1 MMTLQIHTGGINLKK
16 KNIYSIRK
24 LGVGIASVTL
34 GTLLISG
41 GVTPAANAAQHDE
54 AQQNAFYQVLNM
66 PNLNADQRNG
76 FIQSLKD
83 DPSQSANVLGE
94 AQKLNDSQAP
104 KADAQQ
110 NNFNKDQQS
119 AFYEILNMPNLN
131 EAQRNGFIQSLKD
144 DPSQSTNVLGEAKKL
159 NESQAPKADNKFNK
173 EQQNAFYEILNMP
186 NLNEEQRNGFIQSL
200 KDDPSQSANLL
211 SEAKKLNE
219 SQAPKADNKF
229 NKEQQ
234 NAFYEILHLPN
245 LNEEQRNGF
254 IQSLKDDPSQSANLL
269 AEAKKLNDAQA
280 PKADNKFNKEQQN
293 AFYEILHLPNLT
305 EEQRNGFIQSLK
317 DDPSVSKEILA
328 EAKKLNDAQAPKEED
343 NNKPGK
349 EDNNKPGKED
359 NNKPGK
365 EDGNKPGKED
375 NNKPGK
381 EDNNKPG
388 KEDNNKPGKED
399 NKKPGKE
406 DNKKP
411 GKEDNKKPGKEDNNK
426 PGKEDGNKPG
436 KEDNNKPGK
445 EDGNGVHVVKPGD
458 TVNDIAKANGTTADK
473 IAADNKLADKNMIKP
488 GQELVVDK
496 KQPANHADANKAQ
509 ALPET
514 GEENPFIGT
523 TVFGGLSLALGAALL
538 AGRRREL

>member
-1 MMTLQIHTGGINLKK
+1 MKK

-94 AQKLNDSQAP
+94 AKKLNDSQAP

-131 EAQRNGFIQSLKD
+131 EEQRNGFIQSLKD

-159 NESQAPKADNKFNK
+159 NESQAPKADNNFNK
-173 EQQNAFYEILNMP
+173 EQQNAFYEILHLP

-211 SEAKKLNE
+211 AEAKKLNE

-349 EDNNKPGKED
+349 EDNKPGKED

-375 NNKPGK
+375 G
-381 EDNNKPG
+381 
-388 KEDNNKPGKED
+388 
-399 NKKPGKE
+399 
-406 DNKKP
+406 
-411 GKEDNKKPGKEDNNK
+411 
-426 PGKEDGNKPG
+426 
-436 KEDNNKPGK
+436 NKPGK

>member
-1 MMTLQIHTGGINLKK
+1 MKK

-159 NESQAPKADNKFNK
+159 NESQAPKADNNFNK

-305 EEQRNGFIQSLK
+305 EVQRNGFIQSLK

-349 EDNNKPGKED
+349 ED
-359 NNKPGK
+359 
-365 EDGNKPGKED
+365 GNKPGKED
-375 NNKPGK
+375 NK
-381 EDNNKPG
+381 
-388 KEDNNKPGKED
+388 
-399 NKKPGKE
+399 
-406 DNKKP
+406 
-411 GKEDNKKPGKEDNNK
+411 
-426 PGKEDGNKPG
+426 
-436 KEDNNKPGK
+436 KPGK

>member
-1 MMTLQIHTGGINLKK
+1 MKK

-131 EAQRNGFIQSLKD
+131 EEQRNGFIQSLKD

-159 NESQAPKADNKFNK
+159 NESQAPKADNNFNK

-211 SEAKKLNE
+211 AEAKKLNE
-219 SQAPKADNKF
+219 S
-229 NKEQQ
+229 
-234 NAFYEILHLPN
+234 
-245 LNEEQRNGF
+245 
-254 IQSLKDDPSQSANLL
+254 
-269 AEAKKLNDAQA
+269 QA

-349 EDNNKPGKED
+349 EDGNKPGKED
-359 NNKPGK
+359 NKKPGK

-375 NNKPGK
+375 NKKPGK
-381 EDNNKPG
+381 EDG
-388 KEDNNKPGKED
+388 NKPGKED

-406 DNKKP
+406 D
-411 GKEDNKKPGKEDNNK
+411 G
-426 PGKEDGNKPG
+426 
-436 KEDNNKPGK
+436 NKPGK
-445 EDGNGVHVVKPGD
+445 EDGNGIHVVKPGD

>member
-1 MMTLQIHTGGINLKK
+1 MKK

-144 DPSQSTNVLGEAKKL
+144 DPSQSANLLSEAKKL
-159 NESQAPKADNKFNK
+159 NESQAPKADNNFNK

-359 NNKPGK
+359 G
-365 EDGNKPGKED
+365 
-375 NNKPGK
+375 
-381 EDNNKPG
+381 
-388 KEDNNKPGKED
+388 NKPGKED

-406 DNKKP
+406 D
-411 GKEDNKKPGKEDNNK
+411 GNK
-426 PGKEDGNKPG
+426 PGKEDG
-436 KEDNNKPGK
+436 NKPGK

>member
-1 MMTLQIHTGGINLKK
+1 MKK

-119 AFYEILNMPNLN
+119 
-131 EAQRNGFIQSLKD
+131 
-144 DPSQSTNVLGEAKKL
+144 
-159 NESQAPKADNKFNK
+159 
-173 EQQNAFYEILNMP
+173 AFYEILNMP

-343 NNKPGK
+343 NKKPGKEDGNKPGKEDGNKPGK
-349 EDNNKPGKED
+349 EDNKKPGKEDGNKPGKED
-359 NNKPGK
+359 NKKPGK

-381 EDNNKPG
+381 EDG
-388 KEDNNKPGKED
+388 
-399 NKKPGKE
+399 
-406 DNKKP
+406 
-411 GKEDNKKPGKEDNNK
+411 
-426 PGKEDGNKPG
+426 
-436 KEDNNKPGK
+436 NKPGK